1 MMHAALETAGE
12 IVDITSEPAWVSR
25 ILDEG
30 SDGAL
35 QAPDAEPTVVV
46 RVESDRAP
54 FPRSGLA
61 VLTRGAW
68 SGGGVLVME
77 DACGTGFDLRVTV
90 AAGCPVFIF
99 RWRPSPRRRLER
111 VALPSRF
118 HLLARALLV
127 QYPVLWWSS
136 VRGRAPLHA
145 IACTAGAAVP
155 LLAGPGGVGKST
167 LLESEMAAG
176 ASAAS
181 DNLCVTDGHSVWG
194 LVEPMRIEGAQ
205 GRRMTHGRSER
216 VLEGRVAH
224 LRPDRIVVVRRGAV
238 DTAGLDL
245 CDQVT
250 AARSLVTGTYMA
262 GELRRFWPFAATLA
276 AGTDCGPSHPPVLE
290 TALGLVA
297 RLPCYELR
305 LPRRPGIR
313 LTHILN
319 PMEATA

>member
-35 QAPDAEPTVVV
+35 QTPDVNSTVTV
-46 RVESDRAP
+46 RIESERGA
-54 FPRSGLA
+54 FPLAGLM

-68 SGGGVLVME
+68 AGGGVLVME

-90 AAGCPVFIF
+90 ATDRPVFIF

-111 VALPSRF
+111 AALPSRF
-118 HLLARALLV
+118 QLLARALLV

-167 LLESEMAAG
+167 LLEAEMAAG

-181 DNLCVTDGHSVWG
+181 DNLSVSDGHTVWG

-205 GRRMTHGRSER
+205 GRPMTHGRSER
-216 VLEGRVAH
+216 ALEGRVAH
-224 LRPDRIVVVRRGAV
+224 LRPDRIVVVSRGAA
-238 DTAGLDL
+238 DSASLDL
-245 CDQVT
+245 CDPAT

-276 AGTDCGPSHPPVLE
+276 AGTGCGPSHPPVLE
-290 TALGLVA
+290 TARGLVA

-305 LPRRPGIR
+305 LPRRPGTR

-319 PMEATA
+319 PMEAIA

>member
-12 IVDITSEPAWVSR
+12 IVDITSELGWVSR

-35 QAPDAEPTVVV
+35 QTPDVEPTLVV
-46 RVESDRAP
+46 RVESNRAP
-54 FPRSGLA
+54 FPRSGLT
-61 VLTRGAW
+61 VLTRDAW

-90 AAGCPVFIF
+90 SAGRPDFTF

-111 VALPSRF
+111 AALPSRF

-167 LLESEMAAG
+167 LLEAEMAAG

-181 DNLCVTDGHSVWG
+181 DNLCVTDGQSVWG

-205 GRRMTHGRSER
+205 GRRMTHGRAER
-216 VLEGRVAH
+216 ALEGRVAH
-224 LRPDRIVVVRRGAV
+224 LRPDRIVVVSRGAADIV
-238 DTAGLDL
+238 GMDL
-245 CDQVT
+245 CDPAM
-250 AARSLVTGTYMA
+250 AARSLITGTYMA
-262 GELRRFWPFAATLA
+262 GELRRFWPFAAALA
-276 AGTDCGPSHPPVLE
+276 AGTGCGPSHPAVLE
-290 TALGLVA
+290 TARGLVA

-305 LPRRPGIR
+305 LPRRPGTR